1 MGRTALDIAV
11 EKNRPKSLEVMI
23 DLLSGY
29 GDYMLSKLM
38 LSIVPLM
45 IEDANS
51 TVLNFYNSAIYKP
64 PLM

>member
-1 MGRTALDIAV
+1 MGRTALDVAV

-38 LSIVPLM
+38 LSVVPLM
-45 IEDANS
+45 IDDANS
-51 TVLNFYNSAIYKP
+51 TVLNFYKNAIYKP